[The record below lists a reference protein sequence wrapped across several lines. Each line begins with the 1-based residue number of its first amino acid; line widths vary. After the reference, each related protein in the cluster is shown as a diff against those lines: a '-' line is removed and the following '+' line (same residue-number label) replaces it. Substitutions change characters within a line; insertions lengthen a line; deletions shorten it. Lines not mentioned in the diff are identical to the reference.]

1 MTRPN
6 AQTTIQYGGVK
17 AMQYSS
23 QATSNGGIKYSISGQ
38 LSAQHHS
45 VFRALLKEL
54 EGMTFSQCTLNLE
67 ALEFIDSGGLGLLLL
82 ANDMCKKRGGIL
94 VLEGAA
100 GNVLKI
106 LTLSHFQK
114 IMTMTD

>member
-1 MTRPN
+1 
-6 AQTTIQYGGVK
+6 
-17 AMQYSS
+17 MQYSS

>member
-1 MTRPN
+1 
-6 AQTTIQYGGVK
+6 
-17 AMQYSS
+17 MQYSS

-67 ALEFIDSGGLGLLLL
+67 ALEFIDSGGLGMLLL

>member
-1 MTRPN
+1 
-6 AQTTIQYGGVK
+6 
-17 AMQYSS
+17 MQYSS
-23 QATSNGGIKYSISGQ
+23 QITSDGGIKYTVSGQ

-45 VFRALLKEL
+45 TFRALLKDL
-54 EGMTFSQCTLNLE
+54 EAATFLRCTLNL
-67 ALEFIDSGGLGLLLL
+67 AQLEFIDSGGLGMLLL
-82 ANDMCKKRGGIL
+82 ANDMCKKRGVVL

-114 IMTMTD
+114 IMTMTN